1 MFDFLQFEF
10 MRSAL
15 IAGMLVSLICPLLGV
30 FLIVR
35 RYTLI
40 SDTLAHSS
48 LTGVI
53 LGLISG
59 INPLIST
66 LLYSISSAFV
76 IEKLRLS
83 KRVSGDMV
91 LALFLALNMGLVS
104 LALSLNSRTMMNIG
118 SYLFGSIS
126 LVRTQDLYIL
136 FGVFFVVLTV
146 FFILKR
152 PLMMTTY
159 DEEAAQ
165 VSGVNTKRINMI
177 FMLTVGMVVAVSFP
191 ITGILLLSSLLILPV
206 IAASQIAKSFSG
218 TLIIAEILSFVS
230 VISGIITSYY
240 LGVGAS
246 GVIALLL
253 VFFFFVMF
261 GIGSFKK

>member
-15 IAGMLVSLICPLLGV
+15 IAGTLVSLICPLLGV

-76 IEKLRLS
+76 IEKLRL
-83 KRVSGDMV
+83 
-91 LALFLALNMGLVS
+91 
-104 LALSLNSRTMMNIG
+104 
-118 SYLFGSIS
+118 
-126 LVRTQDLYIL
+126 
-136 FGVFFVVLTV
+136 
-146 FFILKR
+146 
-152 PLMMTTY
+152 
-159 DEEAAQ
+159 
-165 VSGVNTKRINMI
+165 
-177 FMLTVGMVVAVSFP
+177 
-191 ITGILLLSSLLILPV
+191 
-206 IAASQIAKSFSG
+206 
-218 TLIIAEILSFVS
+218 
-230 VISGIITSYY
+230 
-240 LGVGAS
+240 
-246 GVIALLL
+246 
-253 VFFFFVMF
+253 
-261 GIGSFKK
+261 